1 MKTDLF
7 TKIIL
12 TGIFIC
18 LMILTFKSFDI
29 VQTAQAGKS
38 ETINVNIQKFNGH
51 YVSKGLPVVVLEK

>member
-1 MKTDLF
+1 MKIDLF

-29 VQTAQAGKS
+29 VQTATAGKS
-38 ETINVNIQKFNGH
+38 EVVNVNIQKFGGH
-51 YVSKGLPVVVLEK
+51 YVSKGLPVVLLKK